1 MREIMTV
8 TLNPALDIATEV
20 DGVVPGLKLRCD
32 APRTDPG
39 GGGINVSRAIA
50 LLGGESRTFAVLTGG
65 TGARM
70 AQILTETGHHLI
82 TFSGATE
89 TRQSLAVIDRL
100 TGAQYR
106 FMLPGPDWP
115 EGVAGQVVQ
124 RVAQEAHPGS
134 IVVISGSLP
143 PGCPESIIPDMIR
156 ALAPKE
162 VSVIVDTSGAALHH
176 MGEPHPGAM
185 PTVLRMNQSEA
196 DDLAG
201 RRLRTL
207 EESAE
212 FASTLVGRGVAEIVI
227 VARGPEGSILATK
240 GLRLHS
246 HAAEVPVRS
255 KVGAGDSFVGAFTLA
270 YARGMSLAEALTWG
284 VTAGSAAVMTEGTAL
299 CRPEDFSRLLPHCPS
314 EEI

>member
-1 MREIMTV
+1 MRDILTV
-8 TLNPALDIATEV
+8 TLNPALDISTEV

-32 APRTDPG
+32 APRADPG
-39 GGGINVSRAIA
+39 GGGINVSRAIR
-50 LLGGESRTFAVLTGG
+50 LLGGHARTFAVLTGA

-115 EGVAGQVVQ
+115 EDVAPQVIERIEHETQ
-124 RVAQEAHPGS
+124 PGS

-143 PGCPESIIPDMIR
+143 PGCQPEVISQLVAKLNAR
-156 ALAPKE
+156 RVE
-162 VSVIVDTSGAALHH
+162 TIVDTSGKALHH
-176 MGEPHPGAM
+176 VAGPDHGAP
-185 PTVLRMNQSEA
+185 PTVLRMNMTEA

-201 RRLRTL
+201 RPLRSL
-207 EESAE
+207 AE
-212 FASTLVGRGVAEIVI
+212 TADFASSLVARGIATIAI
-227 VARGPEGSILATK
+227 VARGPEGSVLATAE
-240 GLRLHS
+240 GRWHS
-246 HAAEVPVRS
+246 HAADVPVRS

-270 YARGMSLAEALTWG
+270 FSRGMPLPDCLSWG
-284 VTAGSAAVMTEGTAL
+284 VASGSAAVMTEGTAL
-299 CRPEDFSRLLPHCPS
+299 CEPEDFNRLLPLCPAA
-314 EEI
+314 EI

>member
-1 MREIMTV
+1 MRDILTV

-32 APRTDPG
+32 APRSDPG
-39 GGGINVSRAIA
+39 GGGINVSRAIR
-50 LLGGESRTFAVLTGG
+50 LLGGHARTFAVLTGA

-115 EGVAGQVVQ
+115 ADVALQVAA
-124 RVAQEAHPGS
+124 RVEHEAEPGS
-134 IVVISGSLP
+134 LVVISGSLP
-143 PGCPESIIPDMIR
+143 PGCPAEILSDLVARLTVKRVETLI
-156 ALAPKE
+156 
-162 VSVIVDTSGAALHH
+162 DTSGRGLHH
-176 MGEPHPGAM
+176 IAGPDHGAP
-185 PTVLRMNQSEA
+185 PTVLRMNMTEA

-201 RRLRTL
+201 RPLRSL
-207 EESAE
+207 AE
-212 FASTLVGRGVAEIVI
+212 TADFASSLVARGITSIAI
-227 VARGPEGSILATK
+227 VARGPEGSVLATK
-240 GLRLHS
+240 EGRWHS
-246 HAAEVPVRS
+246 HAADVPVRS

-270 YARGMSLAEALTWG
+270 FARGMALPDCLSWG
-284 VTAGSAAVMTEGTAL
+284 VAAGSAAVMTEGTAL
-299 CRPEDFSRLLPHCPS
+299 CEPEDFNRLLPLCPS
-314 EEI
+314 NEI